1 MTWRVSRAGE
11 RSIHVKLTDKSAI
24 VQGPSRHFRRRCIVS
39 LDFQVYRGDMQG
51 SSSNSAGT
59 ILIVDDDVL
68 VRRTLQ
74 TMLEHGGHL
83 CRSAVDGAEGLEMLR
98 AADCDVALID
108 MHMPRLDGLGLLAG
122 MRQQHIQAVP
132 LVLTGFGE
140 IASAVEAMKLG
151 AFDYLTKPP
160 DYQELTRATT
170 RAIEHS
176 RARRHGRIMEDLAAQ
191 WEMTFDACP
200 DLMAILDSQQCFL
213 RCNQALAHRLGVGK
227 IELVGQ
233 PFLRIIGDS
242 PEQQA
247 LLART
252 LADGAP
258 QTLEILSDR
267 LQGAFILTL
276 APLRSNSGPVFGA
289 VFVARDVTERKHA
302 EQARAQLLAREQA
315 ARLETAKLLQETQK
329 RERELRALASELS
342 STEDRERRKLA
353 LSIHDSL
360 SQTLSVVKLKLMA
373 LCHNAEGQVPVAR
386 DLADLLQLVDQLI
399 QQTRSLTFD
408 LYPAMLDDLGLV
420 PTLKWFGT
428 RYFEQTG
435 IKVEVAEFGHP
446 VTLPTPVVTYL
457 FRAVKEL
464 LHNVAKH
471 AHAKE
476 VVLSVYWQRQR
487 MRIVLVDDGCGVD
500 KSPKDN
506 GSATSTGLGLVGIR
520 ERIHSFGG
528 EFVFESW
535 PGRGTQVTLE
545 VPLESQ

>member
-1 MTWRVSRAGE
+1 MPESLNSRA
-11 RSIHVKLTDKSAI
+11 
-24 VQGPSRHFRRRCIVS
+24 
-39 LDFQVYRGDMQG
+39 
-51 SSSNSAGT
+51 T
-59 ILIVDDDVL
+59 ILIVDDDAL
-68 VRRTLQ
+68 VRRALQ
-74 TMLEHGGHL
+74 TMLEHGRHI
-83 CRSAVDGAEGLEMLR
+83 CRTAVDGAEGLEMLR
-98 AADCDVALID
+98 QADCDVVLID

-140 IASAVEAMKLG
+140 VGSAVEAMKLG

-160 DYQELTRATT
+160 DFQELTRATA

-213 RCNQALAHRLGVGK
+213 RCNQALAQRLGVDK
-227 IELVGQ
+227 NELVGK

-242 PEQQA
+242 AEQQS

-252 LADGAP
+252 LADGEP
-258 QTLEILSDR
+258 QTLEILSNR
-267 LQGAFILTL
+267 LRGAFILTL
-276 APLRSNSGPVFGA
+276 APLRNNSGPVFGA
-289 VFVARDVTERKHA
+289 VFVARDITERKQA

-315 ARLETAKLLQETQK
+315 ARLETADLLQETQK
-329 RERELRALASELS
+329 REQELRALASELS

-373 LCHNAEGQVPVAR
+373 LCQEAAGQVPVAR
-386 DLADLLQLVDQLI
+386 ELADLLQLVDQLI

-420 PTLKWFGT
+420 PTLKWYRT
-428 RYFEQTG
+428 RYQEQTG
-435 IKVEVAEFGHP
+435 IKVEIADFGQA
-446 VTLPTPVVTYL
+446 VTLPTPLVNYL
-457 FRAVKEL
+457 FRAMKEL

-471 AHAKE
+471 ARAKE
-476 VVLSVYWQRQR
+476 VVLSVYWQQQR
-487 MRIVLVDDGCGVD
+487 VRMVVVDDGCGVD

-506 GSATSTGLGLVGIR
+506 GSPAGGGLGLVGIR

-545 VPLESQ
+545 VPIESQESGIRSQESGTRDQESRNVT

>member
-1 MTWRVSRAGE
+1 
-11 RSIHVKLTDKSAI
+11 
-24 VQGPSRHFRRRCIVS
+24 
-39 LDFQVYRGDMQG
+39 MQE
-51 SSSNSAGT
+51 SSSSARAT
-59 ILIVDDDVL
+59 ILIVDDDPL
-68 VRRTLQ
+68 VRRALQ
-74 TMLEHGGHL
+74 TMLEHGGHV
-83 CRSAVDGAEGLEMLR
+83 CRTAVDGAEGLEMLR

-122 MRQQHIQAVP
+122 MRQQQIQAVP

-140 IASAVEAMKLG
+140 VGSAVEAMKLG

-176 RARRHGRIMEDLAAQ
+176 RARHHGRIMEELAAQ
-191 WEMTFDACP
+191 WELTFDACP

-213 RCNQALAHRLGVGK
+213 RCNQALAQRLGVDK
-227 IELVGQ
+227 NELVGR

-242 PEQQA
+242 PEQQS

-252 LADGAP
+252 LAEGVL

-276 APLRSNSGPVFGA
+276 APLRNSAGPVFGA
-289 VFVARDVTERKHA
+289 VFVARDVTERKQA

-315 ARLETAKLLQETQK
+315 ARLETANLLQETQK

-373 LCHNAEGQVPVAR
+373 LCGESKGQLPVAEEARMEDRGSKIEKTAQLSFDPQSSILDPRSSWAR

-420 PTLKWFGT
+420 PTLKWY
-428 RYFEQTG
+428 RNQYHEQTG
-435 IKVEVAEFGHP
+435 IKVEIAEFGQP
-446 VTLPTPVVTYL
+446 GVLPTPVVTYL
-457 FRAVKEL
+457 FRAMKEL

-471 AHAKE
+471 AQAKE

-487 MRIVLVDDGCGVD
+487 MRMVLVDDGCGV
-500 KSPKDN
+500 PLPRPLPQGERERGEGDN
-506 GSATSTGLGLVGIR
+506 GSPPRGGLGLVGIR
-520 ERIHSFGG
+520 ERIHSLGG

-545 VPLESQ
+545 VPLDSQ

>member
-1 MTWRVSRAGE
+1 MQESSSSSRA
-11 RSIHVKLTDKSAI
+11 
-24 VQGPSRHFRRRCIVS
+24 
-39 LDFQVYRGDMQG
+39 
-51 SSSNSAGT
+51 T
-59 ILIVDDDVL
+59 ILIVDDDPL
-68 VRRTLQ
+68 VRRALQ
-74 TMLEHGGHL
+74 TMLEHGGHV
-83 CRSAVDGAEGLEMLR
+83 CRTAVDGAEGLEMLR
-98 AADCDVALID
+98 VADCDVALID

-122 MRQQHIQAVP
+122 MRQQQIQAVP

-140 IASAVEAMKLG
+140 VGSAVEAMKLG

-213 RCNQALAHRLGVGK
+213 RCNQALAQRLGVDK
-227 IELVGQ
+227 NDLVGR

-242 PEQQA
+242 PEQQS

-252 LADGAP
+252 LADGVS

-276 APLRSNSGPVFGA
+276 APLRNSAGPVFGA
-289 VFVARDVTERKHA
+289 VFVARDVTERKQA

-315 ARLETAKLLQETQK
+315 ARLETANLLQETQK

-373 LCHNAEGQVPVAR
+373 LSSKTQEPRTKFQSQNPPEGSSKNQEPNSNTGRFLEFGSWNLVLPS

-420 PTLKWFGT
+420 PTLKWY
-428 RYFEQTG
+428 RNQYHEQTG
-435 IKVEVAEFGHP
+435 IKVEIAEFGQP
-446 VTLPTPVVTYL
+446 GVLPTPVVTYL
-457 FRAVKEL
+457 FRAMKEL

-471 AHAKE
+471 AQAKE

-487 MRIVLVDDGCGVD
+487 IRMVLVDDGCGVD
-500 KSPKDN
+500 TSRKDN
-506 GSATSTGLGLVGIR
+506 GSPPRGGLGLVGIR
-520 ERIHSFGG
+520 ERIHSLGG
-528 EFVFESW
+528 EFVLESW

-545 VPLESQ
+545 VPLDSQ